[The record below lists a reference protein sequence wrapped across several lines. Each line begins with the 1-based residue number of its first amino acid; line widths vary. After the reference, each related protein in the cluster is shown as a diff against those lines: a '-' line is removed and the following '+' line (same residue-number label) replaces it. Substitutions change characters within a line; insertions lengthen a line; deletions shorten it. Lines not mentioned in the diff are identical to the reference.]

1 MKTGLIL
8 NYGRNNMED
17 IIKQILIENINQ
29 STVNVEGGDAKYTV
43 KIISDAFLDKTIIER
58 HKMVYALLDKYIKS
72 GEIHALTIKAQ
83 TTDGN
88 K

>member
-1 MKTGLIL
+1 
-8 NYGRNNMED
+8 MEE
-17 IIKQILIENINQ
+17 IIKKILSENINQ
-29 STVNVEGGDAKYTV
+29 SIVNVEGSDAKYTV
-43 KIISDAFLDKTIIER
+43 EISCDDFIGKTVIER

-83 TTDGN
+83 TIDGN

>member
-1 MKTGLIL
+1 
-8 NYGRNNMED
+8 MEE
-17 IIKQILIENINQ
+17 IIKKILSENINQ
-29 STVNVEGGDAKYTV
+29 SIVNVEGGDAKYTV
-43 KIISDAFLDKTIIER
+43 EISSNDFSGKTIIER

-83 TTDGN
+83 TIDGN

>member
-1 MKTGLIL
+1 
-8 NYGRNNMED
+8 MEE
-17 IIKQILIENINQ
+17 IIKKILSENINQ
-29 STVNVEGGDAKYTV
+29 SIVNVEGGDANYTV
-43 KIISDAFLDKTIIER
+43 EISSDDFSGKTIIER

-83 TTDGN
+83 TIDGN